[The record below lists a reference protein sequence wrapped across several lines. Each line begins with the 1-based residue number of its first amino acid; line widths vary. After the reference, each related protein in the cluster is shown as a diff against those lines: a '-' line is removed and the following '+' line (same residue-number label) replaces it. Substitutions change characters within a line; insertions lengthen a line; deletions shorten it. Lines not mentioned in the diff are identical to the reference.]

1 MSKIDGVSLG
11 QVATN
16 DKGRVYI
23 SQKVM
28 GTDVKDIADACAAV
42 KKAHI
47 KPIEDSIAKSAKKTA
62 ALQEAQNK
70 LMAMQLSTQVLANRV
85 NVSKDNIMPSAF
97 NLKNINLSTNDQSPS
112 ANLARVN
119 VTNDAKLGTFTLSVS
134 QLATGDLIKSTI
146 ATNYLSAPI
155 NLAGTLNLGTTIPGS
170 SQPIVIDRTM
180 SLSSIQSAINALSSQ
195 TGVSA
200 DIAQISPGQY
210 EFKLKA
216 AQTGASIC
224 LTDGGSGII
233 TSLSLTRPASNT
245 LATSIQATDHI
256 TPLNITSTLNVGT
269 SSGNAQTI
277 NITNTMSITDICA
290 AINATTGLS
299 GVTADFDQ
307 TYSGPNVYQIRLKTT
322 NPSATVY
329 TANTSG
335 TSLGFNTPVTD
346 YNNLAAKITCDGTN
360 YKRNTNAISDVL
372 SGVTLNLQGTSN
384 NTVLTGSI
392 VQDSATT
399 VEIINSFMEAYND
412 FNIFYKEQN
421 KMAPDGKGPAE
432 TAFLFQNKAL
442 KSSFDSIKNT
452 LRSSV
457 DGASAAYNRLDFV
470 GMGFDGAGNLIIKNK
485 MIFDSFT
492 HNNFTGLETLFGN
505 VSTSKN
511 TTFRVGALPTTLP
524 KDVAN
529 TPLSLTYARD
539 ANGLESA
546 TFTLNGQTYPATVKN
561 GQITGPVNTILGGIE
576 IIYDGGLTN
585 GQSQSTTLNITQGLA
600 ARVDNIITDNLVDDP
615 QANKFGAY
623 ATELNTITQ
632 KNKKSEARIAD
643 LEKQAAAESKKITK
657 DYEKVYAATAQLE
670 SINMMLKSFNKANKN

>member
-1 MSKIDGVSLG
+1 MGKIDGVSLG

-28 GTDVKDIADACAAV
+28 GTDVKEIADACAAV

-47 KPIEDSIAKSAKKTA
+47 KPIEDSIAQSAKKTA

-70 LMAMQLSTQVLANRV
+70 LMAIQLSTQVLANRV
-85 NVSKDNIMPSAF
+85 STSKDNEMPSAF

-112 ANLARVN
+112 ANLASIS
-119 VTNDAKLGTFTLSVS
+119 VTDEAKLGTFTLSVS

-155 NLAGTLNLGTTIPGS
+155 NLEGTLNLGTTIPGS
-170 SQPIVIDRTM
+170 SQPIVIDRSM
-180 SLSSIQSAINALSSQ
+180 SLSGIQSAINALASK

-200 DIAQISPGQY
+200 EIAQISPGQY

-233 TSLSLTRPASNT
+233 NSLSLTRPAANT

-256 TPLNITSTLNVGT
+256 TPLNITSTLHVGT
-269 SSGNAQTI
+269 SPDNAQVI
-277 NITNTMSITDICA
+277 NINSTMSIHDICV
-290 AINATTGLS
+290 AINAKTSLS

-307 TYSGPNVYQIRLKTT
+307 TYTGVYQIRLKTT
-322 NPSATVY
+322 DSNATVY
-329 TANTSG
+329 AANTNG
-335 TSLGFNTPVTD
+335 PSLGFDTPVTD
-346 YNNLAAKITCDGTN
+346 YNNLASKITCDGTN
-360 YKRNTNAISDVL
+360 YKRNSNAISDVL
-372 SGVTLNLQGTSN
+372 TGVTLNLQGKSN

-392 VQDSATT
+392 TQDSATT

-421 KMAPDGKGPAE
+421 KLAPDGKGPAE

-452 LRSSV
+452 LRGSV
-457 DGASAAYNRLDFV
+457 DGANTSYNRLALV
-470 GMGFDGAGNLIIKNK
+470 GMDFDSAGNLIIKNK
-485 MIFDSFT
+485 MIYDSFT
-492 HNNFTGLETLFGN
+492 KNNFTGLETLFGN
-505 VSTSKN
+505 ISTSTN
-511 TTFRVGALPTTLP
+511 TTFRVGALPTILP
-524 KDVAN
+524 SVVAN

-539 ANGLESA
+539 VNGLENA

-561 GQITGPVNTILGGIE
+561 GHITGPTNSILKDIE
-576 IIYDGGLTN
+576 IVYDGGLTN
-585 GQSQSTTLNITQGLA
+585 GQSQSTTLNMTQGLA
-600 ARVDNIITDNLVDDP
+600 ARVDNIITDNLANDP
-615 QANKFGAY
+615 QANKLGSY
-623 ATELNTITQ
+623 ATELSMI
-632 KNKKSEARIAD
+632 NKKNEKLEARIAD
-643 LEKQAAAESKKITK
+643 MEKQAAAESKKITK

-670 SINMMLKSFNKANKN
+670 SINMMLKSFNKANKG